1 MEAIYGMSKDARC
14 SFVHRHKIP
23 SRVVYGKV
31 QYSKNHI
38 DIIKNGGFDQRE
50 KYYSVAEVMEK
61 YGLRRDDVYNY
72 ARYNNIRK
80 MHHGKSMLLLKEDV
94 DKVMAEKSVTWELFD
109 ADRKIMSKDY
119 RSALNHFIGLQQ
131 IINNNKIY

>member
-1 MEAIYGMSKDARC
+1 MEEIYGMSKDARC

-31 QYSKNHI
+31 QYSKDHI

-50 KYYSVAEVMEK
+50 KYYSVAEAMKK

-80 MHHGKSMLLLKEDV
+80 MHHGKSIFLLKEDF
-94 DKVMAEKSVTWELFD
+94 DKVMAEKSVTW
-109 ADRKIMSKDY
+109 KIIPY
-119 RSALNHFIGLQQ
+119 RQENYS
-131 IINNNKIY
+131 